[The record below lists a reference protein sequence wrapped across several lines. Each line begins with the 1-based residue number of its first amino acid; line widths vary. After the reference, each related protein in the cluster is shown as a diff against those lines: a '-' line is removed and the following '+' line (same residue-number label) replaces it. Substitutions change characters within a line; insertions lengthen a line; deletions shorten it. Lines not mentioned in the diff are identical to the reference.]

1 MAHEHFSI
9 HPEPVTGLA
18 TDFASSSDHLDG
30 RISAFASRAENV
42 DDAFGVMS
50 ESTEVLSQ
58 YVEMT
63 RHTVT
68 SLRHL
73 SAGLKNYAAGL
84 HHTVA
89 TYRESDSAQAQQF
102 GGK

>member
-1 MAHEHFSI
+1 MTHAHFSI
-9 HPEPVTGLA
+9 HPEPVTALA
-18 TDFASSSDHLDG
+18 KDFTSSSAHLDG

-42 DDAFGVMS
+42 DDSFGAMS

-68 SLRHL
+68 SLRQL

-89 TYRESDSAQAQQF
+89 SYHESDSAQAQRF
-102 GGK
+102 GRK

>member
-1 MAHEHFSI
+1 MTHEHFSI
-9 HPEPVTGLA
+9 HPEPVTALGK
-18 TDFASSSDHLDG
+18 DFTASADHLDN

-50 ESTEVLSQ
+50 ESTETLSQ

-68 SLRHL
+68 SLQQLRT
-73 SAGLKNYAAGL
+73 GLQHYAAGL
-84 HHTVA
+84 QHTVA
-89 TYRESDSAQAQQF
+89 TYQASDAAQAQQF

>member
-1 MAHEHFSI
+1 MTHDHFSL
-9 HPEPVTGLA
+9 HPEPVNALA
-18 TDFASSSDHLDG
+18 RDFTSSSERLDS
-30 RISAFASRAENV
+30 RIGLFASRAENV

-63 RHTVT
+63 RSTVT
-68 SLRHL
+68 SLREL
-73 SAGLKNYAAGL
+73 GAGLKHYAAGL

-89 TYRESDSAQAQQF
+89 SYQGADVEQARKF

>member
-9 HPEPVTGLA
+9 HPEPVTALA
-18 TDFASSSDHLDG
+18 QDFTSSSDRLDG
-30 RISAFASRAENV
+30 RISAFASRAEKV

-50 ESTEVLSQ
+50 ESTEVLAQ
-58 YVEMT
+58 YVDMT

-68 SLRHL
+68 SLRQL
-73 SAGLKNYAAGL
+73 SAGLKHYAAGL
-84 HHTVA
+84 HHTVSS
-89 TYRESDSAQAQQF
+89 YRSADAAQAQQF

>member
-9 HPEPVTGLA
+9 HPEPVTALA
-18 TDFASSSDHLDG
+18 KDFTSSSDHLDG
-30 RISAFASRAENV
+30 RISTFASRAENV

-68 SLRHL
+68 SLRQL
-73 SAGLKNYAAGL
+73 SAGLKHYAAGL

-89 TYRESDSAQAQQF
+89 SYQESDSAQAQQF

>member
-9 HPEPVTGLA
+9 HPEPVTALA
-18 TDFASSSDHLDG
+18 KDFTSSSGHLDG
-30 RISAFASRAENV
+30 RISTFATRAENV
-42 DDAFGVMS
+42 DDAFGVMA

-63 RHTVT
+63 RDTVT
-68 SLRHL
+68 SLRQL
-73 SAGLKNYAAGL
+73 STGLRHYAAGL
-84 HHTVA
+84 EHTVA
-89 TYRESDSAQAQQF
+89 SYQGADSAQAQRF

>member
-1 MAHEHFSI
+1 MPHEHFSI
-9 HPEPVTGLA
+9 HPEPVTALA
-18 TDFASSSDHLDG
+18 KDFVSSSDHLDD
-30 RISAFASRAENV
+30 RISTFASRAENV
-42 DDAFGVMS
+42 ADAFGVMS

-68 SLRHL
+68 SLRQV
-73 SAGLKNYAAGL
+73 SAGLKHYAAGL
-84 HHTVA
+84 RHTVA
-89 TYRESDSAQAQQF
+89 GYQRSDSEQAQRF

>member
-9 HPEPVTGLA
+9 HPEPVTALA
-18 TDFASSSDHLDG
+18 KDFTSSSGHLDG
-30 RISAFASRAENV
+30 RIDAFAARAENV
-42 DDAFGVMS
+42 NDAFGVMS

-63 RHTVT
+63 RNTVT
-68 SLRHL
+68 SLRRL
-73 SAGLKNYAAGL
+73 SAGLRHYAAGL
-84 HHTVA
+84 QHTVA
-89 TYRESDSAQAQQF
+89 SYHGADFVQAQQF

>member
-9 HPEPVTGLA
+9 HPEPVTALA
-18 TDFASSSDHLDG
+18 KDFTASADHLESRVGDFAKQ
-30 RISAFASRAENV
+30 AENV

-50 ESTEVLSQ
+50 ESTEALTQ

-63 RHTVT
+63 QHTAT
-68 SLRHL
+68 TLREL
-73 SAGLKNYAAGL
+73 SAGLRNYAAGL

-89 TYRESDSAQAQQF
+89 SYQGADSDQAQQF

>member
-1 MAHEHFSI
+1 MDDRITTF
-9 HPEPVTGLA
+9 A
-18 TDFASSSDHLDG
+18 T
-30 RISAFASRAENV
+30 RAENV

-58 YVEMT
+58 YVEMP

-68 SLRHL
+68 SLRQL
-73 SAGLKNYAAGL
+73 SAGPRHYAAGL
-84 HHTVA
+84 QHTA
-89 TYRESDSAQAQQF
+89 TSYQASDSAQAQQF

>member
-9 HPEPVTGLA
+9 HPEPVTALA
-18 TDFASSSDHLDG
+18 KDFTSSSDHLDD

-63 RHTVT
+63 RHTVM
-68 SLRHL
+68 SLRQL
-73 SAGLKNYAAGL
+73 SAGLKNYATGL
-84 HHTVA
+84 DRTVA
-89 TYRESDSAQAQQF
+89 TYHESDSAQAQQF

>member
-9 HPEPVTGLA
+9 HPEPVTALGKDFTASAEHLDSRVG
-18 TDFASSSDHLDG
+18 DFAK
-30 RISAFASRAENV
+30 RAENV

-50 ESTEVLSQ
+50 ESTETLSQ

-63 RHTVT
+63 RHTALV
-68 SLRHL
+68 LQEL
-73 SAGLKNYAAGL
+73 CAGLRNYAAGL

-89 TYRESDSAQAQQF
+89 SYQGADAAQAQQF

>member
-9 HPEPVTGLA
+9 HPEPVSSLA
-18 TDFASSSDHLDG
+18 KDFTASADQLDD
-30 RISAFASRAENV
+30 RIRAFATRAENV

-50 ESTEVLSQ
+50 ESTEALSR

-63 RHTVT
+63 HHTVT
-68 SLRHL
+68 ALQQLR
-73 SAGLKNYAAGL
+73 AGLQHYAAGL
-84 HHTVA
+84 NHTVA
-89 TYRESDSAQAQQF
+89 SYQGADAAQAQQF

>member
-1 MAHEHFSI
+1 MAHEHFSL
-9 HPEPVTGLA
+9 HPEPVEALA
-18 TDFASSSDHLDG
+18 KDFISSSDHLDG
-30 RISAFASRAENV
+30 RISTFATRAENV

-68 SLRHL
+68 SLRQL
-73 SAGLKNYAAGL
+73 SAGLKHYAAGL
-84 HHTVA
+84 QHTVA
-89 TYRESDSAQAQQF
+89 SYQEVDSAQAQQF